1 MFVPRKRVD
10 GLHQVIQSGGWY
22 WNAHNAAPLYL
33 PRGIRL
39 VPSLSL
45 FGLGWS
51 GAIWPQKCKIAC
63 ASDYFLWLVFLSTA
77 LCGGC
82 SQSHANQAS
91 TSVVFAPALDTGV
104 TVAVPTTSPL
114 KFTDSNL
121 IFSSQKLW
129 KIELLDRKTFQNNA
143 TKIYCSNVFRA
154 FLQSGSSHPAFFCI
168 FLEVTRRKHLMNSY
182 DIFVISLDVHI
193 FLCLCL
199 NRSYHCDRFCGIV
212 ASSPLIFLSHFC
224 TS

>member
-63 ASDYFLWLVFLSTA
+63 ASDYFCDWYS
-77 LCGGC
+77 
-82 SQSHANQAS
+82 S
-91 TSVVFAPALDTGV
+91 SVVFAPALETGV
-104 TVAVPTTSPL
+104 TVAVPTSFERLSCLTGRHFKTMQRKYIVRTCLGHSCKVVPPIQRSSAYSWKLREENILWILMTSL
-114 KFTDSNL
+114 
-121 IFSSQKLW
+121 
-129 KIELLDRKTFQNNA
+129 
-143 TKIYCSNVFRA
+143 
-154 FLQSGSSHPAFFCI
+154 
-168 FLEVTRRKHLMNSY
+168 
-182 DIFVISLDVHI
+182 
-193 FLCLCL
+193 
-199 NRSYHCDRFCGIV
+199 
-212 ASSPLIFLSHFC
+212 SSP
-224 TS
+224 

>member
-63 ASDYFLWLVFLSTA
+63 ASDYF
-77 LCGGC
+77 CDC
-82 SQSHANQAS
+82 QSHANQAS

-154 FLQSGSSHPAFFCI
+154 FLQKWFLPSSVLLHILGSYAKKNI
-168 FLEVTRRKHLMNSY
+168 LWNSY

-199 NRSYHCDRFCGIV
+199 NRFYHCDRFCGIV